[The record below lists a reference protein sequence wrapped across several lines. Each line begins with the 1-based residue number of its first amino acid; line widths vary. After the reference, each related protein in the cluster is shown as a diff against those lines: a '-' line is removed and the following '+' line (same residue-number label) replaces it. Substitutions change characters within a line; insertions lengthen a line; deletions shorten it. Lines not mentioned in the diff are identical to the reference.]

1 MGQPFPVTDGY
12 VLIMEPAYHSPVGSA
27 SCGLSQLW
35 AVEFAAWARE
45 KYPVPR
51 TRGFGGIV
59 LEGLFSSLHVICV

>member
-27 SCGLSQLW
+27 SSGLWSLQHGL
-35 AVEFAAWARE
+35 EE